1 MEGIILD
8 MTAFESVVAFLGG
21 IALLAIVAAAILLG
35 YVAEKESRGERVFWA
50 EWPVPEE
57 EAHGRAGVE
66 EARKA
71 A

>member
-8 MTAFESVVAFLGG
+8 TTVFESVFAFLGS
-21 IALLAIVAAAILLG
+21 IALLAIVATAILLG

-50 EWPVPEE
+50 EWPIPEGETYGPAGME
-57 EAHGRAGVE
+57 EV
-66 EARKA
+66 RKA

>member
-1 MEGIILD
+1 MEGILFD
-8 MTAFESVVAFLGG
+8 TTVFESVVAFLGG
-21 IALLAIVAAAILLG
+21 IALLATVAAAILLG

-50 EWPVPEE
+50 EWPIPEGGTY
-57 EAHGRAGVE
+57 APAGME